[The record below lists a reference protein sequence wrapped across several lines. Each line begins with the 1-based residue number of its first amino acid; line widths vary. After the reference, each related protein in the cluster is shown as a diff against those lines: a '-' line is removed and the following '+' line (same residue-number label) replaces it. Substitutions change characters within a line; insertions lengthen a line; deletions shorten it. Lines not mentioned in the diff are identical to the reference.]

1 MKYKLINEINPNY
14 SATEQILTNRG
25 IKYNEIKHYLN
36 TTDVDINNPLAF
48 GEENLKAAAIAL
60 MKTIYANNSAL
71 IIVDCDCDGF
81 TSAAILINYLYE
93 IFPAW
98 VENNLHWFLHED
110 KEHGLSDCMDYIS
123 ARQFSLIICPDAS
136 SNDYEYHKQLKHQ
149 GRDIIIL
156 DHHEAE
162 QISPYATA
170 VINNQL
176 SDYPNKELSGAGVT
190 WQFCRYL
197 DEMLPQQPNYADKFL
212 DLVALGNMADM
223 MSLQS
228 LETKHLILKGFKDE
242 NLINPFIY
250 GMAQKNS
257 YSLGSKITPMG
268 AAFYIA
274 PFVNAMVRSGT
285 LEEKE
290 LLFNSMLK
298 HKAFEEIPSNKR
310 GHKPGEKEKLVEQAL
325 RTATNVKNRQ
335 TRAQDAG
342 MELIE
347 GLIEENNMMQHKVLL
362 FLLEPGQ
369 IDKNIAGLCANKIM
383 AKYQRPC
390 CILTKVE
397 EVDPMIILTS
407 NPPQPYKVISYQ
419 GSARGCD
426 KVGINN
432 FKDICV
438 ETECI
443 MYAEGHQGAFGL
455 GIAAENIE
463 NFIQRTD
470 EILKNMSDEPIYYVD
485 YIYEG
490 CHVNPDNILDIAN
503 LDDLWG
509 KDMDEAFIAIKDLK
523 VTKEM
528 VTLMSPDKKPTL
540 KITLPNKTTLIKFGS
555 SEEEYQ
561 SLLSEGYIAIDVV
574 GRCNANTWNG
584 WTTAQVLIEEYQIIG
599 QSKYCF

>member
-1 MKYKLINEINPNY
+1 MKYKLIKEINPNY

-25 IKYNEIKHYLN
+25 IQYSEIKHYLN
-36 TTDVDINNPLAF
+36 TTDADINNPAAF
-48 GEENLKAAAIAL
+48 GEEKLRAAAVAL
-60 MKTIYANNSAL
+60 MKTIYENKPAL

-110 KEHGLSDCMDYIS
+110 KEHGLRDCMDYIS
-123 ARQFSLIICPDAS
+123 TRQFSLIICPDAS
-136 SNDYEYHKQLKHQ
+136 SNDYEYHKQLKNQ
-149 GRDIIIL
+149 NRDIIIL

-176 SDYPNKELSGAGVT
+176 SDYPNKELSGAGVV

-298 HKAFEEIPSNKR
+298 HKAFEEILSNKR
-310 GHKPGEKEKLVEQAL
+310 GHKQGEMEKLVEQAL

-335 TRAQDAG
+335 TRAQDAA

-347 GLIEENNMMQHKVLL
+347 GRIKEDNMMEHKVLL
-362 FLLEPGQ
+362 FLMEPGQ

-383 AKYQRPC
+383 AKYQRPV
-390 CILTKVE
+390 CILTKVGN
-397 EVDPMIILTS
+397 T
-407 NPPQPYKVISYQ
+407 YQ

-432 FKDICV
+432 FKDICAAAG
-438 ETECI
+438 CI
-443 MYAEGHQGAFGL
+443 EYAEGHQGAFR
-455 GIAAENIE
+455 I
-463 NFIQRTD
+463 R
-470 EILKNMSDEPIYYVD
+470 D
-485 YIYEG
+485 Y
-490 CHVNPDNILDIAN
+490 HR
-503 LDDLWG
+503 
-509 KDMDEAFIAIKDLK
+509 
-523 VTKEM
+523 
-528 VTLMSPDKKPTL
+528 
-540 KITLPNKTTLIKFGS
+540 
-555 SEEEYQ
+555 EY
-561 SLLSEGYIAIDVV
+561 
-574 GRCNANTWNG
+574 
-584 WTTAQVLIEEYQIIG
+584 
-599 QSKYCF
+599 